1 MSYEEG
7 FEAIVR
13 RRSGSGAAV
22 RYVGTLA
29 QGVELE
35 RLGRRPLLNRL
46 HALWGVGALTGSLG
60 SVAAVRAGVPLA
72 VHFAAIAAALC
83 VLTLVAGR
91 HALPDRWTASRRAP
105 GARAGLFSGWTRAVL
120 VLGGLGAA
128 GALCEGTVSS
138 WCGVFL
144 HEQRGAV
151 PAIASLGYFVFVL
164 AQTGTRMFD
173 DRAHRLLGPVALLRW
188 SMAATVAGVLLVVL
202 SPDPWTGLAG
212 FALQG
217 CGLAVV
223 IPITAGAVGHG
234 VGGNTSLAIARYSTL
249 HQGGV
254 LAGPALFGWLA
265 QTLGVGTA
273 LALLVLPLG
282 LIAALSSAVATAHPG
297 AAAEEESAE
306 QPRGVT
312 ARRKTISPPRRSPA
326 CWRPC

>member
-1 MSYEEG
+1 MT
-7 FEAIVR
+7 AI
-13 RRSGSGAAV
+13 
-22 RYVGTLA
+22 
-29 QGVELE
+29 
-35 RLGRRPLLNRL
+35 
-46 HALWGVGALTGSLG
+46 
-60 SVAAVRAGVPLA
+60 RAGVPLA
-72 VHFAAIAAALC
+72 VHFAAIAAVLC

-164 AQTGTRMFD
+164 AQTGTRMFG

-223 IPITAGAVGHG
+223 IPITAGAVGREHEPRHRPLLHPAPG
-234 VGGNTSLAIARYSTL
+234 RRARRAR
-249 HQGGV
+249 V
-254 LAGPALFGWLA
+254 VRLAGPDAGRRHGAGPARGAAGPDRGAL
-265 QTLGVGTA
+265 VGRRHRA
-273 LALLVLPLG
+273 G
-282 LIAALSSAVATAHPG
+282 RCHPGGIGG
-297 AAAEEESAE
+297 AAA
-306 QPRGVT
+306 RGLT
-312 ARRKTISPPRRSPA
+312 PRRKTISPPRRSPA